1 MMSTFYGVCSVFV
14 IIRWFL
20 IGLSCLRKIPKIRIL
35 TTQYKSLQGHRIKVR
50 IDAWPV
56 GSQYPQGHF
65 VSVVG
70 RTGDLETEIDTILTE
85 NDISVT
91 PFSQVT

>member
-1 MMSTFYGVCSVFV
+1 MMSTFYGVCSAFV

-20 IGLSCLRKIPKIRIL
+20 IGLSCFRKIPKIRIL